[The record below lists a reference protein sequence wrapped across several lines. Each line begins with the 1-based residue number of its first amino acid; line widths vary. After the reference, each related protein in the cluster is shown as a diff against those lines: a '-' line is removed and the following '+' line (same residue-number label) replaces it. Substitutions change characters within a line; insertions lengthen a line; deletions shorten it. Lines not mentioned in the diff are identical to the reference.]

1 LKKAEGRRQRAVQLS
16 INCYK
21 FTRLFP
27 QSELYGLTSQIR
39 RSSVSVASNI
49 AEGYGRRSKPEYIQ
63 FLHIALGSLRELD
76 TQLIIAKEVDL
87 AEKNL
92 FTPLLSEVEEMQ
104 SISGLTYE
112 QETFVQ
118 DSIPVRLGKLV
129 TNLARINQ
137 LFSDSTHEDVVKSL
151 IRETMY
157 FLEWI
162 APDIDI
168 DNAFELANLGRFLTR
183 WLFNWEPAWN
193 NTDAKN
199 QIIQELGIWSDSV
212 LQMSKLPAVQQS

>member
-1 LKKAEGRRQRAVQLS
+1 M
-16 INCYK
+16 N
-21 FTRLFP
+21 
-27 QSELYGLTSQIR
+27 
-39 RSSVSVASNI
+39 
-49 AEGYGRRSKPEYIQ
+49 
-63 FLHIALGSLRELD
+63 
-76 TQLIIAKEVDL
+76 
-87 AEKNL
+87 
-92 FTPLLSEVEEMQ
+92 
-104 SISGLTYE
+104 SGLTYE

-118 DSIPVRLGKLV
+118 DSISVRLEKLA
-129 TNLARINQ
+129 TNLARISQ

-183 WLFNWEPAWN
+183 WLFNWEQAWN
-193 NTDAKN
+193 DTEAKN
-199 QIIQELGIWSDSV
+199 QIIQELGTWSDSV

>member
-1 LKKAEGRRQRAVQLS
+1 LGCFYRISLNIQHFWSYTNQFIWQRAVQLA

-92 FTPLLSEVEEMQ
+92 FTPLLNEVEEMQ
-104 SISGLTYE
+104 SILVASLN
-112 QETFVQ
+112 
-118 DSIPVRLGKLV
+118 KLK
-129 TNLARINQ
+129 A
-137 LFSDSTHEDVVKSL
+137 
-151 IRETMY
+151 
-157 FLEWI
+157 
-162 APDIDI
+162 
-168 DNAFELANLGRFLTR
+168 
-183 WLFNWEPAWN
+183 
-193 NTDAKN
+193 
-199 QIIQELGIWSDSV
+199 
-212 LQMSKLPAVQQS
+212 

>member
-1 LKKAEGRRQRAVQLS
+1 MEIMDVQ
-16 INCYK
+16 I
-21 FTRLFP
+21 R
-27 QSELYGLTSQIR
+27 EIVSQILMEFQR
-39 RSSVSVASNI
+39 MNSS
-49 AEGYGRRSKPEYIQ
+49 
-63 FLHIALGSLRELD
+63 
-76 TQLIIAKEVDL
+76 
-87 AEKNL
+87 
-92 FTPLLSEVEEMQ
+92 
-104 SISGLTYE
+104 LTYE

-129 TNLARINQ
+129 TNLAQISQ

-183 WLFNWEPAWN
+183 WLFNWEQAWN
-193 NTDAKN
+193 
-199 QIIQELGIWSDSV
+199 
-212 LQMSKLPAVQQS
+212 